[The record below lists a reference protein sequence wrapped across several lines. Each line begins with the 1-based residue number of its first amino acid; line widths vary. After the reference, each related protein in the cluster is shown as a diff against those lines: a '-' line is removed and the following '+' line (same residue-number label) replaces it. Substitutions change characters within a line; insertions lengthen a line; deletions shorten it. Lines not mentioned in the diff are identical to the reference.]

1 MMHWREK
8 KHNLEVIF
16 PINVWKK
23 MLKLCAKGYPDECGG
38 ILIGQ
43 YNNDLKKAKIKEIM
57 ISNNSKGAKMS
68 FLREANEANNLLKR
82 LWRLASGTK
91 YFIGEWHSH
100 PNGNGVPS
108 DTDDNAMY
116 RIAKSKKCSCRRP
129 ILIIISGGPR
139 VWQANRCWIY
149 LEEGVRLELNI

>member
-8 KHNLEVIF
+8 KHNLEVILSMS
-16 PINVWKK
+16 IWKK

-43 YNNDLKKAKIKEIM
+43 YNDDLKKAKIKEIM
-57 ISNNSKGAKMS
+57 VSNNSKGARMA
-68 FLREANEANNLLKR
+68 FIREADEANNLLKR

-108 DTDDNAMY
+108 GTDDNAMY
-116 RIAKSKKCSCRRP
+116 KIAKSKKCSCRRP

-149 LEEGVRLELNI
+149 LEEGVRLELNS